1 MWELDLLLRAPSV
14 GNNTLDRS
22 ALIALQAFWQIQ
34 SATRLAVDQQ
44 LAFYQN
50 IDTTSHRNPDGTAT
64 TSLYARIFLNPAI
77 TSVSP
82 DADLAAL
89 PSGGAIARPNLSD
102 HLAAIQAALGVSGA
116 DAATL
121 FTLTNNQLTLDNLS
135 LIYRVTA
142 LAQAAK
148 EQIADLLNV
157 AKLLNSGAANATAA
171 VAPLFASPAATLTFL
186 AQVKSIQQSGFSIDA
201 LTYLL
206 TPPAWS
212 TTTQMTVADITT
224 ALGAVRQ
231 AILNPNGGNVNGSVI
246 AAVAANA
253 HRPTDTPLA
262 NDVTAMVLQ
271 QLQMAGTGQT
281 LLALLTDPSL
291 VAQTGGVF
299 TPITPANF
307 PNQFLAVQ
315 LFDKIAVIVRRLHL
329 VTLDLA
335 WLLANAGIYGG
346 LNFAQ
351 LPVANTQA
359 AIGLTP
365 LLITLLLVQLT
376 RLFTAAPPASA
387 TQTSV
392 RHHFRGQHGNA
403 GQRSGRTGGAGDHH
417 RLDARGYRLLH
428 CRSGRVFSRRL

>member
-1 MWELDLLLRAPSV
+1 MWELDLLLRAPCV

-89 PSGGAIARPNLSD
+89 PSGGAIAHPNLSD

-231 AILNPNGGNVNGSVI
+231 AILNPNGGNVKSLPRLRPMPI
-246 AAVAANA
+246 AP
-253 HRPTDTPLA
+253 R
-262 NDVTAMVLQ
+262 
-271 QLQMAGTGQT
+271 
-281 LLALLTDPSL
+281 
-291 VAQTGGVF
+291 
-299 TPITPANF
+299 I
-307 PNQFLAVQ
+307 
-315 LFDKIAVIVRRLHL
+315 RRLP
-329 VTLDLA
+329 T
-335 WLLANAGIYGG
+335 
-346 LNFAQ
+346 
-351 LPVANTQA
+351 TS
-359 AIGLTP
+359 P
-365 LLITLLLVQLT
+365 LWCCSNS
-376 RLFTAAPPASA
+376 RWPER
-387 TQTSV
+387 V
-392 RHHFRGQHGNA
+392 RHCW
-403 GQRSGRTGGAGDHH
+403 
-417 RLDARGYRLLH
+417 L
-428 CRSGRVFSRRL
+428 C